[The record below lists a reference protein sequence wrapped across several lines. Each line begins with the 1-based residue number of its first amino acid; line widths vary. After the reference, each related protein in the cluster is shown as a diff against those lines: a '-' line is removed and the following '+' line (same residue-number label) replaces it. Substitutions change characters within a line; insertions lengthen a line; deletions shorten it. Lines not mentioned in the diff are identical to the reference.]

1 MNRHLAPSLAL
12 VSLALAA
19 CDDKPAAPPA
29 ATTATAAAPTGV
41 VTAAHSAT
49 AASTAVATGDPGA
62 FGRFHAVAAG
72 ASTKIYPMGD
82 AAVVDTG
89 AFYALLGDGPLEQDP
104 QLFRSSI
111 DRGGG
116 KIVMTATERFSRF
129 FGTWPDQAWGER
141 EDGLAHRV
149 NELWTKESPLRDNE
163 RVLDIAPWG
172 QKRAVA
178 AIRMEQPDIRFT
190 LVGSSSGGVI
200 PAPGKP
206 TPEQDGCAVR
216 MDPDGELKLGGLPSG
231 HMFAIGKECKSGK
244 FIAERWAPG
253 KVRGEVDAIEGVSG
267 APFAVAAASGDEAYA
282 IFNDGS
288 TGHLATWDGK
298 AWKAEKAPF
307 GAGKSLWVSGD
318 GVAWAL
324 GAEGLYQHPK
334 GGAWTKV
341 DVGQAKPTSAWAKD
355 EKTIW
360 VVADGKTL
368 LRSGPASSGSA
379 PFELPTPSAVNEV
392 LTRDRRWLATP
403 VCKRTYVM
411 IAAVGSGDKAP
422 TSYPALTDA
431 VKGNAE
437 LTVKEIQYL
446 VEDVGGTLWAG
457 AKVPSVAVAD
467 KLVAALKAKN
477 DKTKPMVFCHEPMF
491 VKGALKVE

>member
-1 MNRHLAPSLAL
+1 MNRHLAPSLAVL
-12 VSLALAA
+12 SLALAA

-29 ATTATAAAPTGV
+29 APTGPATATAAAA
-41 VTAAHSAT
+41 TAAQSAT
-49 AASTAVATGDPGA
+49 AAATAQGDPGKY
-62 FGRFHAVAAG
+62 GSFHAVAEG
-72 ASTKIYPMGD
+72 AAIKIYPMGD

-89 AFYALLGDGPLEQDP
+89 AFYALLGDGPLVQDP

-129 FGTWPDQAWGER
+129 FGSWPDQAWGER

-149 NELWTKESPLRDNE
+149 NDFWTKENPLRDNE

-190 LVGSSSGGVI
+190 LVGSVSGGVI

-206 TPEQDGCAVR
+206 TAEQEGCAVR
-216 MDPDGELKLGGLPSG
+216 MDPDGGMKLGGLPSG

-244 FIAERWAPG
+244 FVAERWAPG
-253 KVRGEVDAIEGVSG
+253 KVRGEVDVIEGVSG
-267 APFAVAAASGDEAYA
+267 APFAVAAASPNEAYA
-282 IFNDGS
+282 IFDDGS

-307 GAGKSLWVSGD
+307 GAGRSLWVSSD

-324 GAEGLYQHPK
+324 GSQGLYQHPK

-341 DVGQAKPTSAWAKD
+341 DIGAAKATSAWAKD
-355 EKTIW
+355 AKTIW
-360 VVADGKTL
+360 VVADDKTL
-368 LRSGPASSGSA
+368 LRSGPAAGA
-379 PFELPTPSAVNEV
+379 PLKLPSPAEV
-392 LTRDRRWLATP
+392 STALTRDRRWPATAA
-403 VCKRTYVM
+403 CKRTYVM
-411 IAAVGSGDKAP
+411 IAAIGSGDKPP

-437 LTVKEIQYL
+437 LTAKEIQYL

-457 AKVPSVAVAD
+457 AKVPSMAVAE

-477 DKTKPMVFCHEPMF
+477 DKSKPMVFCHEPMF